1 MLEPKM
7 IVETNKPNNG
17 YTGYIRLYFGN
28 VGHSE
33 ITQVGKLV
41 TVIQTTVQV
50 IQQVVL
56 TKVYI
61 IRPIS

>member
-1 MLEPKM
+1 MDIQDISDFIL
-7 IVETNKPNNG
+7 
-17 YTGYIRLYFGN
+17 GN
-28 VGHSE
+28 VRHSE

-50 IQQVVL
+50 IQQIVL

-61 IRPIS
+61 VRPIS